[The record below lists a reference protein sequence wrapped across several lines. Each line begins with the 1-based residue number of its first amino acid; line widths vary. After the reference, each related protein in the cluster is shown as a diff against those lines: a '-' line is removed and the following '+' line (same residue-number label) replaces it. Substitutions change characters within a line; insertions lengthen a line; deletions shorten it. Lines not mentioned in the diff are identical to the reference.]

1 MSYRH
6 ITYEV
11 IDKVARITTNRP
23 EYRNAQSTIM
33 INEMDAAFEQAG
45 FDDNVR
51 VIVLAGAGDH
61 FSAGHD
67 LGTPEE
73 KAYRETT
80 YHIQDGVRGRFNH
93 TREQFV
99 DKTLRW
105 RNVQKPTIAAV
116 HGYCIFGG
124 WIFASAMDIIFAAED
139 AMFLGT
145 NFQYFSPPWDIA
157 PRKLKEIFFQSRFI
171 DAREALELGLVNR
184 VVARDKLDDE
194 VMDYAGSVAQND
206 PFQLRMIKAAI
217 NGAQDA
223 QGFQAHITAA
233 HAQFVLSSQGEKD
246 PDYAL
251 DRPDGRRR
259 PMVQRALDNYAAMK
273 AKKSQ

>member
-1 MSYRH
+1 
-6 ITYEV
+6 
-11 IDKVARITTNRP
+11 
-23 EYRNAQSTIM
+23 
-33 INEMDAAFEQAG
+33 
-45 FDDNVR
+45 
-51 VIVLAGAGDH
+51 
-61 FSAGHD
+61 
-67 LGTPEE
+67 
-73 KAYRETT
+73 
-80 YHIQDGVRGRFNH
+80 
-93 TREQFV
+93 
-99 DKTLRW
+99 
-105 RNVQKPTIAAV
+105 
-116 HGYCIFGG
+116 
-124 WIFASAMDIIFAAED
+124 
-139 AMFLGT
+139 
-145 NFQYFSPPWDIA
+145 
-157 PRKLKEIFFQSRFI
+157 
-171 DAREALELGLVNR
+171 LELGLVNR
-184 VVARDKLDDE
+184 VVPRDKLDDE